1 MFYDLQYS
9 RPEKKTQFQEGK
21 TARII
26 QCFFVILSFIFFF
39 RLPIEQNL
47 RRIKCST
54 SDCPI
59 GWSDLAAI
67 AIFENGH

>member
-47 RRIKCST
+47 RRIKC
-54 SDCPI
+54 
-59 GWSDLAAI
+59 
-67 AIFENGH
+67 